1 MRKLMLEALAAWL
14 ALAAVSGQAHAVMQT
29 GVKSV
34 SMVASRGNGVSN
46 SDDTGVSL
54 FLPGE
59 VTTPYSDGKV
69 PASGSI
75 RSKAEDVALLTSAP
89 TDRSGTRTRSTTGVR
104 TPVGGQFGVVDAPPQ
119 WNTALGSSLPGVDDF
134 TLGRRYGAELKQRVI
149 FNQHDVVSRGGVT
162 ANGAS
167 GQIRAIQAVR
177 NENSVSLIPNAKVI
191 PPGPTVPVPEPGSWA
206 TVLAGLLGVIA
217 IARRRMSS

>member
-1 MRKLMLEALAAWL
+1 
-14 ALAAVSGQAHAVMQT
+14 
-29 GVKSV
+29 
-34 SMVASRGNGVSN
+34 
-46 SDDTGVSL
+46 
-54 FLPGE
+54 
-59 VTTPYSDGKV
+59 
-69 PASGSI
+69 
-75 RSKAEDVALLTSAP
+75 
-89 TDRSGTRTRSTTGVR
+89 
-104 TPVGGQFGVVDAPPQ
+104 
-119 WNTALGSSLPGVDDF
+119 VDDF